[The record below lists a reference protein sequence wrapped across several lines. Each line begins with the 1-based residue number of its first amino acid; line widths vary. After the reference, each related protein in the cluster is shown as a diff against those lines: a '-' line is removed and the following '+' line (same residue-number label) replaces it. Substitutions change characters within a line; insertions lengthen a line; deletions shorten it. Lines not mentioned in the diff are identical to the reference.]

1 MGLQLVLDQHTNLDS
16 LQTVH
21 EPGLGLKVLVS
32 QPGAFPLL
40 GQDSLLLAPGQSHNL
55 RLDATVVRSTKAVA
69 SLNEM
74 DRECVFPGER
84 DLQHHSVYSQ
94 ERNVTGFKLRYK
106 YFFCFRH
113 PVFLSV
119 DLPTQVKLLA
129 TCLIRKKQILCQIST
144 TNCVHFK
151 SYPTL
156 SLSFKHFF
164 IAEIGHFQQL
174 KECPTAASKFGWFIL
189 QQTLSNQA
197 LPPVAPHGFYHRH
210 MAPPF
215 APHGRL
221 RTSQACSGDID
232 DIRPGLEAFSQIG

>member
-1 MGLQLVLDQHTNLDS
+1 MGDNVFQGQANFEKNVSFWIQGVCCSFNLHQDLAKDSDCSREEDASKFSCLARRLQQQAGVDGRQLQVHKATVGADMGLQLVLDQHTNLDS

-21 EPGLGLKVLVS
+21 EPSLGLKMLVS

-69 SLNEM
+69 SLNKM

-84 DLQHHSVYSQ
+84 DLQHHSAYSQ
-94 ERNVTGFKLRYK
+94 ERAVTGFKLRYK

-119 DLPTQVKLLA
+119 DLPMQVKLLA
-129 TCLIRKKQILCQIST
+129 ICLISKKQILCQIST
-144 TNCVHFK
+144 TSGVHFK

-156 SLSFKHFF
+156 SFKHLF
-164 IAEIGHFQQL
+164 
-174 KECPTAASKFGWFIL
+174 
-189 QQTLSNQA
+189 LSQK
-197 LPPVAPHGFYHRH
+197 
-210 MAPPF
+210 
-215 APHGRL
+215 
-221 RTSQACSGDID
+221 
-232 DIRPGLEAFSQIG
+232 